1 MIKRWFVDRYNPIKV
16 WEVTKL
22 SSGNYY
28 VKQFINGTQYGKGLR
43 IHKWLIDDIGMMEGK
58 EIEK

>member
-1 MIKRWFVDRYNPIKV
+1 MVKRWFRDQYNGNKV

-22 SSGNYY
+22 SGGNYY
-28 VKQFINGTQYGKGLR
+28 VKQFINGTQYGKGSR
-43 IHKWLIDDIGMMEGK
+43 IHKWLIDDISMMEGK